1 MNAEIQ
7 IAEKIA
13 NELKVK
19 VRQVVATIELL
30 NEGSTVPFIAR
41 YRKEVT
47 DGLDDSQLRD
57 LEERLGYLRELEER
71 RQAILKSITEQD
83 KLTKELEVSILQAAT
98 KSELE
103 DLYLPYKPKR
113 RTKAQIAREAGLE
126 PLATQLLENPQLN
139 PEELA
144 LTFINA
150 DKGIADTKA
159 ALDGA
164 KQILMETFAE
174 NAVLLSE
181 IRNYLQEQAFV
192 KATVVTGKENEGHKF
207 RDYFEYSE
215 LLSKIPSH
223 RALALFRGRNEGILS
238 LELVVDKNLLNDDK
252 ATNHAQYLIG
262 KHSHISDQARP
273 ADKWL
278 QTVVLWT
285 WRVKLHNFFETELL
299 GKLREVAETQAISV
313 FASNMRDLLMS
324 APAGRFSTMGIDP
337 GLRTGCKA
345 VIVDDTGKLITQS
358 TIFPHAPQN
367 QWDASVAKLTTMC
380 EMHKVKLISIGNGT
394 ASRETDKLVAEVMKR
409 NPSFGMQKIVVSE
422 AGASVYSA
430 SKLASE
436 EFPDLD
442 VSYRGSVSIARRL
455 QDPLAELVKIEP
467 KAIGV
472 GQYQHDVSQ
481 SQLSK
486 MLSSVVEDCV
496 NAVGVDLNTASAPLL
511 TYVSG
516 LNKTLAQNIIRFRET
531 NGRFNNRK
539 ELLNVERLGPKAFE
553 QAAGFLK
560 INDGD
565 SALDRSGVHPE
576 TYPIVEKMLAKIQ
589 RKIGDI
595 MGKST
600 ELARLNAADY
610 VEEKFGLP
618 TINDILTELEKPGRD
633 PRGNFKAAKFK
644 EGVEKISDLS
654 PAMAL
659 EGTITN
665 VTDFGAFVDI
675 GVHQDGLVH
684 ISLMS
689 DKFISNPREVV
700 KTGDIVKVHVVEV
713 DAKRKRISLSMV
725 GPQAESAKGTAKPG
739 QKAER
744 PQRSNYN
751 KAQAKPQKPINSAFG
766 NALADALK
774 GKK

>member
-1 MNAEIQ
+1 MLN

-13 NELKVK
+13 QELSVK
-19 VRQVVATIELL
+19 QTQVSAAITLL
-30 NEGSTVPFIAR
+30 DEGASVPFIAR

-47 DGLDDSQLRD
+47 GGLDDSQLRD
-57 LEERLGYLRELEER
+57 LEERLGYLREMEER
-71 RQAILKSITEQD
+71 RQVIIKSIDEQE
-83 KLTKELEVSILQAAT
+83 KLTPELKTSIEQAAT

-113 RTKAQIAREAGLE
+113 RTKAQIAREAGLA
-126 PLATQLLENPQLN
+126 PLAHTLLAS
-139 PEELA
+139 PERDPEA
-144 LTFINA
+144 TANEYIDAEKGVA
-150 DKGIADTKA
+150 DNKA

-164 KQILMETFAE
+164 KQILMEEFAE

-181 IRNYLQEQAFV
+181 IRNYLQERAYV
-192 KATVVTGKENEGHKF
+192 RASVIAGKEDAGHKF

-215 LLSKIPSH
+215 KLNKIPSH
-223 RALALFRGRNEGILS
+223 RALALFRGRNEGVLS
-238 LELVVDKNLLNDDK
+238 LELVVDENLLKDDK
-252 ATNHAQYLIG
+252 ASNHAQYLIA
-262 KHSHISDQARP
+262 KHAQISDQGRA
-273 ADKWL
+273 ADSWL

-299 GKLREVAETQAISV
+299 GKLRETAETAAISV
-313 FASNMRDLLMS
+313 FASNLRDLLMA
-324 APAGRFSTMGIDP
+324 APAGKYATMGLDP
-337 GLRTGCKA
+337 GLRTGVKA
-345 VIVDDTGKLITQS
+345 VVVDDTGKLLTQS

-367 QWDASVAKLTTMC
+367 QWDQSLAKLATIC
-380 EMHKVKLISIGNGT
+380 QLHKVKLVSIGNGT
-394 ASRETDKLVAEVMKR
+394 ASRETDKLVAELMKKH
-409 NPSFGMQKIVVSE
+409 PELGLQKIVVNE

-486 MLSSVVEDCV
+486 MLASVVEDCV
-496 NAVGVDLNTASAPLL
+496 NSVGVDLNTASAPLL

-516 LNKTLAQNIIRFRET
+516 LNKTLANNIIRYREQH
-531 NGRFNNRK
+531 GRFTNRK
-539 ELLNVERLGPKAFE
+539 QLTEVERLGPKAFE
-553 QAAGFLK
+553 QAAGFLR
-560 INDGD
+560 ITDGD
-565 SALDRSGVHPE
+565 NPLDRSGVHPE
-576 TYPIVEKMLAKIQ
+576 TYQIVEKMLAQLQDNI
-589 RKIGDI
+589 DHV
-595 MGKST
+595 MGNRSLLGK
-600 ELARLNAADY
+600 LQAADF

-618 TINDILTELEKPGRD
+618 TVQDILGELEKPGRD
-633 PRGNFKAAKFK
+633 PRGDFKAAKFK
-644 EGVEKISDLS
+644 DGVEKIADLS
-654 PAMAL
+654 AGMAL
-659 EGTITN
+659 EGSVTN

-689 DKFISNPREVV
+689 DRFIANPREVV
-700 KTGDIVKVHVVEV
+700 KTGDIVKVHVIEV

-725 GPQAESAKGTAKPG
+725 GPNPENAAPKGASGEKRRPNKPKNTPKPK
-739 QKAER
+739 KAT
-744 PQRSNYN
+744 
-751 KAQAKPQKPINSAFG
+751 NSAFG
-766 NALADALK
+766 MALADALK

>member
-1 MNAEIQ
+1 MFN

-13 NELKVK
+13 RELSVDTA
-19 VRQVVATIELL
+19 QVVATINLL
-30 NEGSTVPFIAR
+30 DEGASVPFVAR

-47 DGLDDSQLRD
+47 GGLDDSQLRD
-57 LEERLGYLRELEER
+57 LEERLGYLRELEDR
-71 RQAILKSITEQD
+71 RQVILKSVEEQE
-83 KLTKELEVSILQAAT
+83 KLSPELKLSIENAET

-126 PLATQLLENPQLN
+126 PLAQQLLDNPQLN
-139 PEELA
+139 PEETA
-144 LTFINA
+144 QAYIDA
-150 DKGIADTKA
+150 DKGVPDEKA

-164 KQILMETFAE
+164 KQILMENFAE
-174 NAVLLSE
+174 NATLLAA
-181 IRNYLQEQAFV
+181 IRQYLQEHALV
-192 KATVVTGKENEGHKF
+192 RSTVISGKEEEGHKF
-207 RDYFEYSE
+207 SDYFEYSE
-215 LLSKIPSH
+215 KLDKIPSH
-223 RALALFRGRNEGILS
+223 RALALFRGRNEGIIS
-238 LELVVDKNLLNDDK
+238 LELIVDEAMLKDEK
-252 ATNHAQYLIG
+252 ARNYAQHLIFKHAGIELQG
-262 KHSHISDQARP
+262 RP
-273 ADKWL
+273 ADDWL

-299 GKLREVAETQAISV
+299 GKLREEAETQAIGV
-313 FASNMRDLLMS
+313 FANNLRDLLMA
-324 APAGRFSTMGIDP
+324 APAGKFATMGMDP
-337 GLRTGCKA
+337 GLRTGVK
-345 VIVDDTGKLITQS
+345 VVVVDDTGKLLTQS

-367 QWDASVAKLTTMC
+367 QWDASLAKLATIC
-380 EMHKVKLISIGNGT
+380 QLNKVKLVSIGNGT
-394 ASRETDKLVAEVMKR
+394 ASRETDRLVAELMKKH
-409 NPSFGMQKIVVSE
+409 PELGLQKIVVSE

-442 VSYRGSVSIARRL
+442 VTYRGAVSIARRL

-486 MLSSVVEDCV
+486 MLASVVEDCV

-516 LNKTLAQNIIRFRET
+516 LNKTLAQNIIRFREQ
-531 NGRFNNRK
+531 NGRFANRQQLT
-539 ELLNVERLGPKAFE
+539 EVERLGPKAFE
-553 QAAGFLK
+553 QAAGFLR
-560 INDGD
+560 ITDGD
-565 SALDRSGVHPE
+565 NALDKSGVHPE

-589 RKIGDI
+589 SNIDAV
-595 MGKST
+595 MGNKT
-600 ELARLNAADY
+600 VLNQLNAADY

-618 TINDILTELEKPGRD
+618 TITDILSELEKPGRD
-633 PRGNFKAAKFK
+633 PRGDFKAAKFK
-644 EGVEKISDLS
+644 EGVEKIADLS
-654 PAMAL
+654 NGMAL
-659 EGTITN
+659 EGTVTN

-684 ISLMS
+684 ISVMS
-689 DKFISNPREVV
+689 DKFIANPRDVV
-700 KTGDIVKVHVVEV
+700 KTGDIVKVHVIDV

-725 GPQAESAKGTAKPG
+725 GPNPEVAPRAGGKNQGNDKDKRSFKPKNTAK
-739 QKAER
+739 
-744 PQRSNYN
+744 
-751 KAQAKPQKPINSAFG
+751 KPKPVNSAFG
-766 NALADALK
+766 MALADALK